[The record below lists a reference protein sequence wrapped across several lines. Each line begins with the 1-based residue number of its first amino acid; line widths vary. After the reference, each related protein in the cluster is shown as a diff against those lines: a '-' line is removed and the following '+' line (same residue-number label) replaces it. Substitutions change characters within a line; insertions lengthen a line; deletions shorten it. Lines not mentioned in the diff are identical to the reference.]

1 MRQIIECPMELKAL
15 GDTGSF
21 SGYASIFGN
30 VDQGGDVMERG
41 SFKEFH
47 KTRDGKVLILYQH
60 STRDPIGKADVT
72 QDDKGLHF
80 DGQLVMEDAI
90 ARKCYVG
97 MKAGTIDAMSFG
109 FDVLPGGATITEA
122 GIRKVSAVKLWEISP
137 VTFGMNELARI
148 EAVKSLPQF
157 ETIRE
162 CESWLRDEVGLTN
175 SAAKEFVARFK
186 KALVRDEPPR
196 DEASADV
203 KETLAF
209 LQTFAKSQS

>member
-1 MRQIIECPMELKAL
+1 MKTIIEFPMELKTI
-15 GDTGSF
+15 GDTGTF

-90 ARKCYVG
+90 ARKAYVG

-148 EAVKSLPQF
+148 EAVKASQQVTNVREF
-157 ETIRE
+157 EDF
-162 CESWLRDEVGLTN
+162 LRDVGGF
-175 SAAKEFVARFK
+175 SKAQAKLLASGGW
-186 KALVRDEPPR
+186 KAMPDQRDV
-196 DEASADV
+196 DGEADQAQQYLKFLNTIS
-203 KETLAF
+203 KEI
-209 LQTFAKSQS
+209 S

>member
-1 MRQIIECPMELKAL
+1 MKKFIECPFDLKAINDV
-15 GDTGSF
+15 GTF

-60 STRDPIGKADVT
+60 NSRDPIGKADVR
-72 QDDKGLHF
+72 QDEKGLYF
-80 DGQLVMEDAI
+80 DGQLVMEDAT
-90 ARKCYVG
+90 ARKAYVG

-122 GIRKVSAVKLWEISP
+122 GIRKVTAVKLWEISP

-148 EAVKSLPQF
+148 EAVKAAQQV
-157 ETIRE
+157 TNIRE
-162 CESWLRDEVGLTN
+162 FEDFLRDVGGFSKAQAKLLASGGWKAMPDQRDVDGEADQAQQFLKYLNSLT
-175 SAAKEFVARFK
+175 
-186 KALVRDEPPR
+186 
-196 DEASADV
+196 
-203 KETLAF
+203 ETS
-209 LQTFAKSQS
+209 T